1 MKNISPHVQIYKFP
15 ITAVSSISIRLTGLA
30 LTGLFVGF
38 GTLSHFKK
46 EDIIVKE
53 YEKLSLPYKKAI
65 SYTLLAPTVYH
76 TLGGVRHL
84 VWDKYPNLF
93 LNNKSV
99 SKSSLI
105 LFGLT
110 IPFTFL
116 SEKLI
121 KY

>member
-15 ITAVSSISIRLTGLA
+15 ITAVSSITIRLTGLA

-38 GTLSHFKK
+38 GTLCHFKK

-76 TLGGVRHL
+76 TLGGVRHF
-84 VWDKYPNLF
+84 VWDKYPKLF

-99 SKSSLI
+99 AKSSLM
-105 LFGLT
+105 LFGLSV
-110 IPFTFL
+110 PFTFF